1 MISWFL
7 KQNGPAIKALYEQ
20 YKKYKDDPI
29 MGPQI
34 ESQLKALGI
43 DPSSLD
49 QLVPQIDQADAQLK
63 QIDKALEDLDAQG
76 SAMNFELGS
85 KYADLTSAEG
95 SGRIDGK
102 SSCSQRSV
110 SCKAPKRRLLPVRT

>member
-1 MISWFL
+1 M

-63 QIDKALEDLDAQG
+63 QIDKALEDLDSQG
-76 SAMNFELGS
+76 SAHEL
-85 KYADLTSAEG
+85 
-95 SGRIDGK
+95 
-102 SSCSQRSV
+102 
-110 SCKAPKRRLLPVRT
+110 